1 MVNKIKKVLV
11 VGGAGYVGGGVTDIL
26 LKRKI
31 PFTVYDALLY
41 EHQYLKPVDFI
52 FGDVRNHRKLAKILS
67 HYSHVIWLAAIVG
80 DKACRAKRSLT
91 ESVNQHSV
99 EWLSK
104 NFNGRIIYPSTCSVY
119 GINVEM
125 VNEDAPLNPLSYYA
139 QTKLKAE
146 KYLKGK
152 NHLIFR
158 LGTAYG
164 ISDMYSRIRLDLVLN
179 YMTAKAIVEGQLNI
193 FGGTQWRP
201 MIYVNDIAE
210 VIVNNLES
218 SAHGIY
224 NLATINLQIKDL
236 AKIIQNLTN
245 CKMKYTK
252 QKFEDHS
259 DYHISMEKITKDGFL
274 KLEKIHDIEYGIKEI
289 INLIK
294 LGRLKC
300 IENDIHYNEKHI
312 PNLLK
317 NGELI

>member
-1 MVNKIKKVLV
+1 MVNKLKRVLV

-26 LKRKI
+26 LKRNI

-52 FGDVRNHRKLAKILS
+52 FGDVRNYRKLAKILS

-146 KYLKGK
+146 KYLKGD
-152 NHLIFR
+152 NHLVFR

-164 ISDMYSRIRLDLVLN
+164 ISDSYSRVRLDLVVN
-179 YMTAKAIVEGQLNI
+179 YMTTKAIVDGQLNV

-201 MIYVNDIAE
+201 LIHVNDIAE

-224 NLATINLQIKDL
+224 NLATCNLQIKDL
-236 AKIIQNLTN
+236 AKVIKNLTN
-245 CKMKYTK
+245 CKIKYTE
-252 QKFEDHS
+252 QKFEDHR
-259 DYHISMEKITKDGFL
+259 DYHISTEKIKRDGVL
-274 KLEKIHDIEYGIKEI
+274 KLKKIRDIEYGVKEF

-294 LGRLKC
+294 SGRIKDT
-300 IENDIHYNEKHI
+300 ESDIYYNERHI
-312 PNLLK
+312 PNILK
-317 NGELI
+317 NGKII